1 MKGIHKLGF
10 LIFTGI
16 LLSRAGGFIF
26 RTLALK
32 LLPLA
37 LYGEVVIFI
46 LFLNFLGS
54 VASLGLP
61 ILLTSTAGKESS
73 KKKRFEILREFSTLL
88 IPISLSI
95 SLLLL
100 LFSTTISS
108 LLNISVIPVIFLSGT
123 IPLYTFYNLLLFY
136 FRGTDAKV
144 STVSEFLFSI
154 LRITIFLILFFAGAV
169 ILSPFL
175 SFLLAFF
182 LSTFFMLLKLRR
194 KNLISRFTK
203 IKNARK
209 IIGAGFMVLIYES
222 LRNLSIGIDRF
233 MLSSFFNSTVSGIY
247 DSLVLL
253 CVFYVILANSYGIA
267 LLSQK
272 TKIMKKLKESLNMY
286 FKLSLLYTIF
296 ILITGKFILSIFRPE
311 LLEAFYTFPYVVL
324 GYFIYGIFV
333 VFIFFFTSLK
343 RYKVAL
349 TGTFIFLIVNIIFN
363 LYLVPELKYL
373 GASISLTTSVI
384 IGSVFLGVKIWKE
397 KYSC

>member
-1 MKGIHKLGF
+1 MKEIHKLGF
-10 LIFTGI
+10 LIFAGI

-26 RTLALK
+26 KILALK

-46 LFLNFLGS
+46 LLLNFLGS
-54 VASLGLP
+54 IAALGLP
-61 ILLTSTAGKESS
+61 ILITSTAGKENHE
-73 KKKRFEILREFSTLL
+73 KKRFEILREFSTLL

-95 SLLLL
+95 SLFLL
-100 LFSTTISS
+100 LFSTTVSS
-108 LLNISVIPVIFLSGT
+108 LLNISSISIIFLAGT
-123 IPLYTFYNLLLFY
+123 IPLYTLYNLLLFY

-144 STVSEFLFSI
+144 STISEFLLSI
-154 LRITIFLILFFAGAV
+154 LRITIFIALFFAGAV
-169 ILSPFL
+169 IFSPFL
-175 SFLLAFF
+175 SFLLAFLF
-182 LSTFFMLLKLRR
+182 SNFFMLLKLRR
-194 KNLISRFTK
+194 KKLITKLTK

-209 IIGAGFMVLIYES
+209 ILGAGFIVLIYES

-233 MLSSFFNSTVSGIY
+233 TLSSFFNSTVSGIY

-286 FKLSLLYTIF
+286 FKLSLLYTVF
-296 ILITGKFILSIFRPE
+296 ILITGKFILGIFRPE
-311 LLEAFYTFPYVVL
+311 LLEAFYTFPYVVV

-343 RYKVAL
+343 RYKTAF
-349 TGTFIFLIVNIIFN
+349 TGTFIFLILNIIFN

-373 GASISLTTSVI
+373 GASISLTASVI

-397 KYSC
+397 KY